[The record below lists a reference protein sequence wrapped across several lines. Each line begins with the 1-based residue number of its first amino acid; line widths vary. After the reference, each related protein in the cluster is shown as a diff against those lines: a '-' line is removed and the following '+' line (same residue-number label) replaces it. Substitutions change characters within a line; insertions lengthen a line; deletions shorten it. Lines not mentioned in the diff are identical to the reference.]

1 MAKIPKPSVNFN
13 GGALAG
19 AALRAFQTSMLELGE
34 TFQEVIS
41 EVGAFSD
48 FPTSDI
54 VDTGDL
60 RDSQQITFPQPGS
73 VGFDWPVDYAPFVH
87 EGYTLQN
94 GNEQA
99 GRPWTKVGLAR
110 FNVQMRYAENL
121 NQELEQVKNKRSG
134 VGKRRNFQRNLNNF
148 SD

>member
-13 GGALAG
+13 GGALTG
-19 AALRAFQTSMLELGE
+19 AALRAFQTSMIELGE
-34 TFQEVIS
+34 TFQEVIG

-48 FPTSDI
+48 FPISDI

-60 RDSQQITFPQPGS
+60 RDSQQITFPRPGS
-73 VGFDWPVDYAPFVH
+73 VGFDWPVDYAAFVH

-94 GNEQA
+94 GNKQP

-110 FNVQMRYAENL
+110 FSVQMRYAEHL
-121 NQELEQVKNKRSG
+121 NQELKQVKNKRSG
-134 VGKRRNFQRNLNNF
+134 VGKRRDFQRNLNNF

>member
-13 GGALAG
+13 GGSLTG
-19 AALRAFQTSMLELGE
+19 AALRAFQTSMIELGE
-34 TFQEVIS
+34 TFQEVIG

-54 VDTGDL
+54 IDTGDL

-99 GRPWTKVGLAR
+99 GRPVGHAQPHGYETRRVPVAR
-110 FNVQMRYAENL
+110 P
-121 NQELEQVKNKRSG
+121 
-134 VGKRRNFQRNLNNF
+134 
-148 SD
+148 

>member
-13 GGALAG
+13 GGALTG

-34 TFQEVIS
+34 TFQEVIG

-48 FPTSDI
+48 FPISDI

-60 RDSQQITFPQPGS
+60 RDSQQIDFQQPGS
-73 VGFDWPVDYAPFVH
+73 VAFDWPVDYAAFVH

-94 GNEQA
+94 GNQQP
-99 GRPWTKVGLAR
+99 GRPWTKAGLAR
-110 FNVQMRYAENL
+110 FNIQMRYAENL
-121 NQELEQVKNKRSG
+121 NQELKRVKNKRSG
-134 VGKRRNFQRNLNNF
+134 VGKRRDFQRNLNDF
-148 SD
+148 PD

>member
-1 MAKIPKPSVNFN
+1 MRTKPKITFN
-13 GGALAG
+13 GGAIKG
-19 AALRAFQTSMLELGE
+19 AALRAFQTTMIELGE
-34 TFQEVIS
+34 TFQEVIE

-48 FPTSDI
+48 FPQSDI

-60 RDSQQITFPQPGS
+60 RDSQQIKFPQPGS
-73 VGFDWPVDYAPFVH
+73 VAFDWPVDYAVFVH

-99 GRPWTKVGLAR
+99 ARPWIKVGLAR

-121 NQELEQVKNKRSG
+121 NQELKRVKNKRSG
-134 VGKRRNFQRNLNNF
+134 VGKRRNFQRNLKDF

>member
-13 GGALAG
+13 GGALTG
-19 AALRAFQTSMLELGE
+19 AALRAFQTSMIELGE
-34 TFQEVIS
+34 TFQEVI
-41 EVGAFSD
+41 EDVGAFPD

-60 RDSQQITFPQPGS
+60 RDSQQIDFPQPGS
-73 VGFDWPVDYAPFVH
+73 VAFDWPVDYAAFVH

-99 GRPWTKVGLAR
+99 GRPWTSVGLAR
-110 FNVQMRYAENL
+110 FNVQRRYAENL
-121 NQELEQVKNKRSG
+121 NQELSKSKNKRSG
-134 VGKRRNFQRNLNNF
+134 VGKRRDFQRNLNNF
-148 SD
+148 PD